1 MCVCVC
7 VYGGQGPGAS
17 GADRQGG
24 GWEEG
29 PFVTGLK
36 SEVIILFLGLVS
48 KDLGSGGLKWVF
60 LDVSLLVW
68 MRKEVGEW
76 EGSR

>member
-1 MCVCVC
+1 M
-7 VYGGQGPGAS
+7 
-17 GADRQGG
+17 
-24 GWEEG
+24 
-29 PFVTGLK
+29 TGLK